1 MMCENGIA
9 TELNMMCENGIAT
22 EHDVFRTSAT
32 EELGPMNSEKYGVEV
47 HGSWMTFK
55 AAYSEVLQVF

>member
-1 MMCENGIA
+1 MSR
-9 TELNMMCENGIAT
+9 CENGIAT
-22 EHDVFRTSAT
+22 EHNVFRTSAT

-55 AAYSEVLQVF
+55 AAYSEVRQVF